1 MICCEHKQL
10 IEKANPVKT
19 GGAKLWV
26 CRWKAMT
33 AKLLL
38 IFLYFKRKKQ
48 EKGRTLLLHDGQVYD
63 IYWITR
69 VEEYIMTAVKL
80 LPIRFVDVE
89 ENPFP

>member
-1 MICCEHKQL
+1 
-10 IEKANPVKT
+10 
-19 GGAKLWV
+19 
-26 CRWKAMT
+26 MT